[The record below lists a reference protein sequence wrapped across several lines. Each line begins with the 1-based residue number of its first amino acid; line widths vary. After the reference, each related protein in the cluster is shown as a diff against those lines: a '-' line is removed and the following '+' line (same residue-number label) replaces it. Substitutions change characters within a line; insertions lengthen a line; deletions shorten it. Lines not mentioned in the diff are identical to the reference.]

1 MERKHQLLNVA
12 FGGAWSERI
21 ARREALTA
29 ALDVLRRAAR
39 EAGSHDPRRDPGVIE
54 ALALVCRSHPKGA
67 LLAAAWDKAAALT
80 HPGLR
85 VAELTRIAALLCAA
99 YCDGGE

>member
-1 MERKHQLLNVA
+1 MERKHQLSNVA

-21 ARREALTA
+21 AARDALTA
-29 ALDVLRRAAR
+29 ALDELCRAAR
-39 EAGSHDPRRDPGVIE
+39 DAGSHDPRRDRTVVE
-54 ALALVCRSHPKGA
+54 ALTLACKGHPKGA

-85 VAELTRIAALLCAA
+85 TAELARIAALLRAA
-99 YCDGGE
+99 CPYDD